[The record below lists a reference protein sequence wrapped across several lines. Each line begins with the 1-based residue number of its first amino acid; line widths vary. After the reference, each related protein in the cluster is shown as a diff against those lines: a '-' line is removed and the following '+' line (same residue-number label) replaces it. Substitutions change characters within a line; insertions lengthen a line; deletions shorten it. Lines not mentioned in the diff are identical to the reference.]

1 MNTITTI
8 TTMAMTA
15 TMRRAPPEMLPCWLI
30 ANIWL
35 SAAGRRA
42 TMPAKMSRLM
52 PLPTPRLVICS
63 PSHIRNMVPPVRVA
77 MVDTT
82 KNGPGFN
89 TRPWLACRPSAIADD
104 WNSARIT
111 VR

>member
-1 MNTITTI
+1 MNTIHTT
-8 TTMAMTA
+8 TATAMTA
-15 TMRRAPPEMLPCWLI
+15 ISSREPEESAPCWLRDS
-30 ANIWL
+30 IWL
-35 SAAGRRA
+35 SAVGRRA
-42 TMPAKMSRLM
+42 TMPAKISRLT

-77 MVDTT
+77 MVETM
-82 KNGPGFN
+82 KNGPGSN
-89 TRPWLACRPSAIADD
+89 TRPCWLCRPKAMALD